1 MVTLYVL
8 GTVFSPSILFSMFC
22 PFLALPVRSA
32 PRAARPR
39 PAPSPGGDNKMEE
52 AAHYADLVGG
62 RARQWAVAFTFMDPA
77 AKLELLC
84 LVSFAVCVLGS
95 LVVFPVAVNLAI
107 ALLGLSS
114 CRSGSEAQLIAVC
127 FFAVLT
133 TVTDVV
139 FMCTRPSTYG
149 GFMTLLN
156 LVVKLAAA
164 TQSYRLLDAGG
175 RYGLSNDMPVDPIGD
190 GGAYQPRADA
200 LAAPLAQ
207 EDYQALAIMT

>member
-1 MVTLYVL
+1 
-8 GTVFSPSILFSMFC
+8 
-22 PFLALPVRSA
+22 
-32 PRAARPR
+32 
-39 PAPSPGGDNKMEE
+39 MED
-52 AAHYADLVGG
+52 AAHYADLVGD

-175 RYGLSNDMPVDPIGD
+175 RYGLSNDMPPDPIGD
-190 GGAYQPRADA
+190 GGAYQPRTDA

>member
-1 MVTLYVL
+1 
-8 GTVFSPSILFSMFC
+8 
-22 PFLALPVRSA
+22 
-32 PRAARPR
+32 
-39 PAPSPGGDNKMEE
+39 MEE
-52 AAHYADLVGG
+52 AAHYADIVGG
-62 RARQWAVAFTFMDPA
+62 RARQWATAFTFMDPA

-84 LVSFAVCVLGS
+84 LVSFALCVLGS

-133 TVTDVV
+133 TVTDVI
-139 FMCTRPSTYG
+139 FICTRPSTYG

-164 TQSYRLLDAGG
+164 TQAYRLLDAGG
-175 RYGLSNDMPVDPIGD
+175 RYGAADRSDELPAHPMGG

-200 LAAPLAQ
+200 LAAPLAR
-207 EDYQALAIMT
+207 EDYQALAVHRAAACGA

>member
-1 MVTLYVL
+1 
-8 GTVFSPSILFSMFC
+8 
-22 PFLALPVRSA
+22 
-32 PRAARPR
+32 
-39 PAPSPGGDNKMEE
+39 MEE

-175 RYGLSNDMPVDPIGD
+175 RYGLSNDMPPDPIGD

-207 EDYQALAIMT
+207 EDYQALAIIT

>member
-1 MVTLYVL
+1 
-8 GTVFSPSILFSMFC
+8 
-22 PFLALPVRSA
+22 
-32 PRAARPR
+32 
-39 PAPSPGGDNKMEE
+39 MEE

-139 FMCTRPSTYG
+139 FICTRPSPTSSSFALTYG

-175 RYGLSNDMPVDPIGD
+175 RYGLSNDMPPDPIGD

-207 EDYQALAIMT
+207 EDYQALAVIT

>member
-1 MVTLYVL
+1 MVRYHPKLTWREKAACSARALAEA
-8 GTVFSPSILFSMFC
+8 
-22 PFLALPVRSA
+22 ALPH
-32 PRAARPR
+32 P
-39 PAPSPGGDNKMEE
+39 MEE
-52 AAHYADLVGG
+52 AAHYADIVGG

-84 LVSFAVCVLGS
+84 LLSFAVCVLGS

-175 RYGLSNDMPVDPIGD
+175 RYGLSTDELPADPMGG

-200 LAAPLAQ
+200 LAAPLAR
-207 EDYQALAIMT
+207 EDYQALAVYRAAAYGT